1 MGILDDIK
9 GTFRRGSYL
18 TRIIYINVAVFL
30 ILSIVSIIGFLLNN
44 QNIQVSA
51 IDLLSVP
58 ASFKSLILRPWT
70 IITYMFTHKDILH
83 ILFNMLWLYW
93 FGVIFL
99 EYLDQ
104 RKLVSVYLLGGI
116 SGAIVY
122 VLAFNVFPAFKS
134 VVNESVAI
142 GASASV
148 MAVVIAIAA
157 YVPNHPVQ
165 IIFLGGV
172 KIKYLALVIFV
183 LTSVM
188 DFSVNSGGKLAH
200 IGGALFGYLYT
211 LNLKRDHDIGRGIN
225 RIIDSV
231 VTLLKPGKKMKV
243 TYKKPVT
250 DYEYNKPNQN
260 IRRQLTRFW
269 TRSQKADTTA
279 SQRKKKIFYSGK
291 ARKRI
296 DNLYTAS
303 YIIILKSGNI
313 SARITI
319 NSRITGILAIL
330 YIFFEKSPL

>member
-211 LNLKRDHDIGRGIN
+211 LNLKRGHDIGRGIN

-250 DYEYNKPNQN
+250 DYEYNKAKSEHQAAINK
-260 IRRQLTRFW
+260 ILDKISKGGYDSLSKEEKDILFRE
-269 TRSQKADTTA
+269 SQK
-279 SQRKKKIFYSGK
+279 K
-291 ARKRI
+291 
-296 DNLYTAS
+296 N
-303 YIIILKSGNI
+303 
-313 SARITI
+313 
-319 NSRITGILAIL
+319 
-330 YIFFEKSPL
+330 